1 MRLRETVRRLVRR
14 ADVRAAGSISSLL
27 ILAIALQCFVLYAFV
42 ATDSLDEADR
52 WLQHS
57 LDVVEGSVAQ
67 GVPTAEAIEDARDSL
82 PELVPAV
89 RWWDAS
95 SRLVADLGAWPPAE
109 RTVPSSPRG
118 ARRPLRDFRL
128 MDSDRH
134 VVGSVELATGERVE
148 LALPLLHFAS
158 ETGEVGGGLL
168 LIGILSGLT
177 ALVVGA
183 RATSRSFAPVRQ
195 ATALLHGVNAQRLGS
210 RLGTRGSGDPVD
222 RHAETL
228 NQVLAGID
236 ASFARVRAFG
246 SDVAHELRTPVNR
259 IRNLSEVAL
268 MADDQREQARALET
282 IRESTEEISRII
294 DSLLLLAEIDGQGFE
309 LDRQTLDLDERILR
323 TADVYAPLF
332 EERGIRL
339 AASSQ
344 AGTVHGDGT
353 LVDRVL
359 VNLLDNA
366 LRYADA
372 KGTVE
377 ISALRSDGG
386 VVVRVD
392 DSGPGIAP
400 EDRDRVFDR
409 FSRLDQ
415 ARKGEGSGLGLA
427 LARAIARVHGGDL
440 VVGDSPLG
448 GARFVWE
455 IPHARASGPQRGA
468 RQATP
473 RHSSAS
479 RLVGAQAA
487 ATGGSR
493 AP

>member
-1 MRLRETVRRLVRR
+1 MRLRETARRLIRR
-14 ADVRAAGSISSLL
+14 ADVRAAGSIGSLL

-52 WLQHS
+52 WVQHS
-57 LDVVEGSVAQ
+57 LDVIQGSVERGAS
-67 GVPTAEAIEDARDSL
+67 PAEAIENARDSF
-82 PELVPAV
+82 PGVVPSV
-89 RWWDAS
+89 RWWDER
-95 SRLVADLGAWPPAE
+95 SRLVADWGSWPSAE
-109 RTVPSSPRG
+109 RGVASSPRDG
-118 ARRPLRDFRL
+118 RRPLRDFRL
-128 MDSDRH
+128 MDADRH
-134 VVGSVELATGERVE
+134 LVGSVALATGERVE
-148 LALPLLHFAS
+148 LALPLSHFAS
-158 ETGEVGGGLL
+158 ETGEVGGGLV

-195 ATALLHGVNAQRLGS
+195 ATALLHDVDAWRLGS
-210 RLGTRGSGDPVD
+210 RLETRGSGDPVD

-236 ASFARVRAFG
+236 ASFARARAFG

-268 MADDQREQARALET
+268 MTDDQREQARALET

-309 LDRQTLDLDERILR
+309 LERQSVDLDARILR

-339 AASSQ
+339 AAHSQ

-366 LRYADA
+366 LRYAEPQ
-372 KGTVE
+372 GTVE
-377 ISALRSDGG
+377 ISAFGRDGG
-386 VVVRVD
+386 AVVHVD
-392 DSGPGIAP
+392 DSGPGIAAA
-400 EDRDRVFDR
+400 DRERVFDR

-440 VVGDSPLG
+440 VVADSPLG
-448 GARFVWE
+448 GSRFVWE
-455 IPHARASGPQRGA
+455 IPERTDPDAQRGA

-479 RLVGAQAA
+479 TPVGAQAA
-487 ATGGSR
+487 TAGVSR